1 MYALN
6 RMACDS
12 ILREMTHENF
22 NKWKESKKLAISGIS
37 STTDESAITQTESD
51 LTLALTCLQTAVS
64 EKTQGS
70 FSVTSLYDQKLQ
82 LQKSI
87 DDKIKTNQVSK
98 DRVALL
104 TNPERKTTVYESWF
118 PLQRPLKLSTLL
130 ILLVIGLFFI
140 SISIGILLKQFGI
153 TLDISLVTRIPG
165 ATSGLSKYINPL
177 TLGLAGALVITIG
190 VIIYLIQKKG

>member
-37 STTDESAITQTESD
+37 SKTDESAITQTESD

-82 LQKSI
+82 IQKSI

-140 SISIGILLKQFGI
+140 SISIGILLKQ
-153 TLDISLVTRIPG
+153 
-165 ATSGLSKYINPL
+165 
-177 TLGLAGALVITIG
+177 
-190 VIIYLIQKKG
+190 